1 VKYRDVPI
9 PVVFLSETRAHGHVV
24 VEHHLPVAS
33 PHARRSRRGGA
44 AGAGHAPGARTL
56 LRPSTRQAGKPTTA
70 ASSHQ
75 AGTSGNKR
83 DELLINSLP
92 PVQVRWLR
100 PSGGRYCPTRGPWAV
115 PPVSDPVS
123 FPGARVAPPVSDPV
137 SFPGARVAP
146 PVLVRHIS
154 APRRPPAHLTSSSS
168 DSPTTRSSNS
178 PTGKALLSSSTA
190 QGIRPSFLA

>member
-1 VKYRDVPI
+1 MKYRDVPI

-123 FPGARVAPPVSDPV
+123 FPGARVAPPV
-137 SFPGARVAP
+137 
-146 PVLVRHIS
+146 LVRHIS
-154 APRRPPAHLTSSSS
+154 APRRPPAHLTSPRPP
-168 DSPTTRSSNS
+168 PTLRPPAGRSSNS